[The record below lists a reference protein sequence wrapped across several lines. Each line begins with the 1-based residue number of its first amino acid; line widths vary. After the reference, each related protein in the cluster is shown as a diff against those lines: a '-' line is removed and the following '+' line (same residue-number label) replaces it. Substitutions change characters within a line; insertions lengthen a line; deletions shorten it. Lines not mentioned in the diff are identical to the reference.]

1 MTLPTDLGYANTVA
15 RVLQEALIRPG
26 GVASRVACAAGTSPP
41 PRALG
46 GSLART
52 NHDAPD

>member
-1 MTLPTDLGYANTVA
+1 MTLLTDLGYANTVA
-15 RVLQEALIRPG
+15 RVIQEARSALAALVPR
-26 GVASRVACAAGTSPP
+26 ACAAGTSPP

-46 GSLART
+46 GCLART